1 MHKPS
6 LQHERTIAYDGSE
19 MRMSN
24 NLEKVYNEIDTWAG
38 LLHPNIVR
46 LYELID
52 SQEHDYIYLV
62 MEIIDSGQIAS
73 WDEEKL
79 IYI

>member
-1 MHKPS
+1 
-6 LQHERTIAYDGSE
+6 

-46 LYELID
+46 LFELID
-52 SQEHDYIYLV
+52 SEEHDYIYLV
-62 MEIIDSGQIAS
+62 MELIDSGQIAR
-73 WDEEKL
+73 WD
-79 IYI
+79 